1 MYANRIRD
9 KTVKTTLDL
18 KSDKFPGSQ
27 IYIYVNVSVLDAL
40 PEKGSKSNET
50 NRAPTQVGQGASKII
65 NAIADSVSKTVD
77 YDKNANQFEI
87 TKKEMEDRI

>member
-18 KSDKFPGSQ
+18 KSDKFPGCQ

-40 PEKGSKSNET
+40 PEKGSKASS
-50 NRAPTQVGQGASKII
+50 PTKTPGSGQKSGGNNMT
-65 NAIADSVSKTVD
+65 NAIGLSISKAVD
-77 YDKNANQFEI
+77 YDKSANQFEI
-87 TKKEMEDRI
+87 TKK